1 MDTELYG
8 FWVGCKVNLSP
19 LKYIAS
25 NFKLGK
31 LNANSN
37 I

>member
-1 MDTELYG
+1 LYG
-8 FWVGCKVNLSP
+8 FWVGCKANLKP
-19 LKYIAS
+19 LVYIAS